1 MPTPKQLLFI
11 AVFIAIIIA
20 CLIPLPWVGPP
31 LALAIGI
38 VFALTNLSEYQAR
51 AKVVSRF
58 LIQACI
64 VMLGLRIDLAQL
76 VREAQSGFV
85 FAAATILAAFM
96 VGFTL
101 ERLLRTGK
109 ELTLLIS
116 SGTAIC
122 GGSAIAAVGTSIG
135 ASGSSMAVATGVIF
149 ILNAVAL
156 YAFPPIGHWL
166 SLTDAQFGTWAG
178 VAIHDIS
185 SVVGAATNYHAT
197 GDAASSTALDTAN
210 IVKLSRVI
218 WIFPCTLFAAWVMR
232 RSRAAEALANA
243 SEVANTNGSTPAN
256 STTKPVSP
264 ATPTSPKNLPARIF
278 AIIPPFILLF
288 LLASAA
294 RTFIPALA
302 EHQGSIKWLAGAG
315 FAAALFLIGSG
326 LSKKA
331 LASVGW
337 RALVQALITWLVMA
351 VGALLIIK
359 YI

>member
-11 AVFIAIIIA
+11 AVFVAIILA
-20 CLIPLPWVGPP
+20 CFIPNSWVGPP

-51 AKVVSRF
+51 AKVISRV

-85 FAAATILAAFM
+85 FAAATILAAFI

-101 ERLLRTGK
+101 ERILRTGK

-218 WIFPCTLFAAWVMR
+218 WIFPCTLFAAWVMK
-232 RSRAAEALANA
+232 RSREAEANIDATLPEK
-243 SEVANTNGSTPAN
+243 SPSPLSSQSTP
-256 STTKPVSP
+256 SP
-264 ATPTSPKNLPARIF
+264 SSKSLPARLFSIV
-278 AIIPPFILLF
+278 PPFILLF

-302 EHQGSIKWLAGAG
+302 SAQGSIKLIAGAG
-315 FAAALFLIGSG
+315 FAGALFLIGSG

-337 RALVQALITWLVMA
+337 RALVQALLTWLVMA
-351 VGALLIIK
+351 VGALVVIM